1 MLESPR
7 SKLARSPE
15 AYLSRICP
23 RRTIPGSPLLTVEL
37 LTYVVPYTFVRS
49 APFAP
54 AASMKMRLL
63 DTLPRNVA
71 WRVQPTFDAV
81 TSAVIGRDGVAKITR
96 MSALL
101 LRIDR
106 ICCVRF
112 DCVATS
118 YDSGST

>member
-7 SKLARSPE
+7 SKLGRSPE
-15 AYLSRICP
+15 AYLSRMFP
-23 RRTIPGSPLLTVEL
+23 ARTIPGSPLSTVEL
-37 LTYVVPYTFVRS
+37 LTYDVPNTFVRS
-49 APFAP
+49 PPFAA

-63 DTLPRNVA
+63 DTLPTNVA
-71 WRVQPTFDAV
+71 WRDQPTFVAV
-81 TSAVIGRDGVAKITR
+81 TSAVIVGDGVAKITR

-112 DCVATS
+112 ACVATS
-118 YDSGST
+118 YD